1 MQQTFTNNIIIK
13 PNNTN
18 SFSFIHLTSLF
29 KKHFANLSND
39 ISQLQNPKLNET
51 LSKLNSIFQLL
62 INSYNDIAVKT
73 YEPIIKQLEN
83 KNRSLIRNCLQF
95 NLQKEAYE
103 NKFILLIKKEKE
115 YNLLKESTG
124 AFVENG
130 KVICAN
136 HKENEIIIL
145 RAENSNLKTQIDKV
159 ETQLK
164 SYQQREFELKQEF
177 LKEKNKLKH
186 QIDLLNQQIK
196 LTLSHRTI
204 HSHSNIN
211 INLND
216 VSHSNLVITHNNSK
230 SKRNANKV
238 NKNAIADNTDDVNST
253 EGYTVKYQINPSIQ
267 TTNNNNNNNNVL
279 PKDKCNKT
287 SGKNGNGTGHKKRSY
302 QLKEWFKRK
311 NLFLSPFKTLTQSI
325 SPTNVTNTNNT
336 NSCNKVIKRK
346 NSYKRKNKKVF
357 MNTHNNIL
365 NHLLTNSRS
374 YKGSFINNSNSVTS
388 VRDNNNTVN
397 CIRKEKGVS
406 KGEKG
411 ICQTHR
417 TRSYKS
423 LIQRNLSKK

>member
-1 MQQTFTNNIIIK
+1 MQQQTLINNIVIK
-13 PNNTN
+13 PNNTS
-18 SFSFIHLTSLF
+18 SFSFLHLSSLF
-29 KKHFANLSND
+29 KKHFANLTND
-39 ISQLQNPKLNET
+39 ISPLQNPKLNET
-51 LSKLNSIFQLL
+51 LSKLNSVFQLL
-62 INSYNDIAVKT
+62 VNSFNDIAVKT

-83 KNRSLIRNCLQF
+83 RNRSLIRSCLQF

-103 NKFILLIKKEKE
+103 NKFMLLIRKEKE

-145 RAENSNLKTQIDKV
+145 RAENSNLKTQINKV

-164 SYQQREFELKQEF
+164 AFQQREFELKQEF

-216 VSHSNLVITHNNSK
+216 VSHSNLVSTHNNSK

-238 NKNAIADNTDDVNST
+238 FKNTIADNTDDVNST

-267 TTNNNNNNNNVL
+267 TTTTNAL
-279 PKDKCNKT
+279 PKDKCTKT
-287 SGKNGNGTGHKKRSY
+287 SGKNGNGTAGHKKKSY

-325 SPTNVTNTNNT
+325 SPTCATNTNNT
-336 NSCNKVIKRK
+336 NSCNKKTKRK

-357 MNTHNNIL
+357 MNTQNNIL

-374 YKGSFINNSNSVTS
+374 YKGSFVNNSNSVTS
-388 VRDNNNTVN
+388 ARDNNGNTTVN
-397 CIRKEKGVS
+397 CIRKEKVVL
-406 KGEKG
+406 KGQKG
-411 ICQTHR
+411 FCQTQR

-423 LIQRNLSKK
+423 LTQRTIYKK